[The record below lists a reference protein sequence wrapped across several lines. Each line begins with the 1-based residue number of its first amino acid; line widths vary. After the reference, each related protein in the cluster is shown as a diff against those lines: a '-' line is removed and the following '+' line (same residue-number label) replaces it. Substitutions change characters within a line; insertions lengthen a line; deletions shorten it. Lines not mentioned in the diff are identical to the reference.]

1 MYSARGKLV
10 KAAAQLISSFADVKR
25 RDAMADVDHVRSRER
40 LQKPSF
46 DSCDVVVV
54 IAVVCSERND
64 LHGREGDFVLRNS

>member
-1 MYSARGKLV
+1 M
-10 KAAAQLISSFADVKR
+10 KAAAQLKSSFANVKR
-25 RDAMADVDHVRSRER
+25 LNAMTDVDHMRRRER
-40 LQKPSF
+40 FKKPSF